1 MEWIKN
7 TISKAELEK
16 KQREYMEAA
25 MNMAK
30 RAGNAAQNVN
40 AAPEPVTKAEIVEE
54 IVEEIDDLTGVIEEI
69 REKAEEAVE
78 ETAEET
84 ERITG
89 EITEEIEDKDGK
101 DEKFGV
107 FNTDELVTAI
117 ENGEVSSEGLKQAAE
132 ILEEMTRK
140 TETMRKLVE
149 EQENDEDIFDSG
161 ENYGLNGFI
170 NRHNSNCR
178 GCGNESDAQSP
189 G

>member
-1 MEWIKN
+1 MEWSKS

-30 RAGNAAQNVN
+30 KAGNTAQIVRT
-40 AAPEPVTKAEIVEE
+40 APEPVTKAEIVEE

-69 REKAEEAVE
+69 KEKSEEAAEEIAE
-78 ETAEET
+78 ETAEAA
-84 ERITG
+84 
-89 EITEEIEDKDGK
+89 EEIVEDIEGK
-101 DEKFGV
+101 GDKNDKFGV
-107 FNTDELVTAI
+107 FNADELVTAI
-117 ENGEVSSEGLKQAAE
+117 ENGEVSGEGLKQAAE

-149 EQENDEDIFDSG
+149 EQENEDEIFDSG
-161 ENYGLNGFI
+161 ESYGLNGFI

-178 GCGNESDAQSP
+178 GCGNESGTQSP
-189 G
+189 